1 MSAEASDESLERL
14 SISPL
19 VYKVPIENLEKIE
32 AEVIQ
37 ENIETG
43 QFETNQTL
51 EKGKSARTQL

>member
-14 SISPL
+14 LISPL
-19 VYKVPIENLEKIE
+19 VYKVPIENLEKID

-43 QFETNQTL
+43 KFETNQTL